1 MTIVEE
7 YKKLI
12 NDYQKELKETEKI
25 ISAFDEIKR
34 TYFKKF
40 QPLEKALKDYGSFN
54 GIHDAYGYDFIS
66 EKRYQR
72 LCKLK
77 EEKDSGVISSYID
90 NIINENIK
98 HKMFIIENIDKIKN
112 NI

>member
-12 NDYQKELKETEKI
+12 NDYQKELKETQKI
-25 ISAFDEIKR
+25 ISAFEEIKR
-34 TYFKKF
+34 IYFKKF
-40 QPLEKALKDYGSFN
+40 IPLEHAINEFGSFN

-72 LCKLK
+72 LCNLK
-77 EEKDSGVISSYID
+77 EEKES
-90 NIINENIK
+90 E
-98 HKMFIIENIDKIKN
+98 
-112 NI
+112 

>member
-7 YKKLI
+7 NKKMI

-25 ISAFDEIKR
+25 ISAFEEIKR
-34 TYFKKF
+34 IYFKKF
-40 QPLEKALKDYGSFN
+40 MPLERAINEFGSFN

-66 EKRYQR
+66 EKRYQK

-77 EEKDSGVISSYID
+77 DEKDSGVISNYID

-98 HKMFIIENIDKIKN
+98 HKLFLIDNINKIKN